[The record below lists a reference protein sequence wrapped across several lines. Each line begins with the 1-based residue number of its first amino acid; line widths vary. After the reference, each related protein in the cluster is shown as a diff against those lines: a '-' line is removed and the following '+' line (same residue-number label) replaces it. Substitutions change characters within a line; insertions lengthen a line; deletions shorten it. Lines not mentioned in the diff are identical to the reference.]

1 MQFYVL
7 FWKGIFSKK
16 YSLKITKDKKLV
28 KFYLHS
34 FWQISLQFDEFF
46 FFFFRLARQYTNCE
60 DVVVTEDAF
69 HGNLGVLIDI
79 SPKMHQYVPNY
90 KPKDFVHVSPLPS
103 SYRLSELLSDLE
115 TPSHLSGEKLDQ
127 WIAAKCA
134 EKVEAIFVEA
144 KKQGRGI
151 AAFICEPCFVSSLC
165 GRPLKEES
173 KFFTTFFSLFR
184 LSAVYICLIPAT
196 LKESTKYAEKMEHFL
211 SLMKLK
217 QG

>member
-7 FWKGIFSKK
+7 FCKGIFSKK

-28 KFYLHS
+28 KFYLYS

>member
-1 MQFYVL
+1 M
-7 FWKGIFSKK
+7 
-16 YSLKITKDKKLV
+16 

>member
-7 FWKGIFSKK
+7 FCKGIFSKK

>member
-1 MQFYVL
+1 MQFYAL
-7 FWKGIFSKK
+7 FCKGIFSKK

>member
-1 MQFYVL
+1 MQFYAL
-7 FWKGIFSKK
+7 FCKGIFSKK
-16 YSLKITKDKKLV
+16 CSLKITKDKNLV